1 MGLQEFFKDYMK
13 HYKGLEIYKESR
25 DGACFNQWN
34 YEDGCLL
41 LGCKK
46 MYEVTGDLYYRDSIM
61 RFIEPYVN
69 ENGEIKSY
77 VLGEYNLDFVN
88 AGKLFYFMYD
98 QTGEERYRK
107 AADKLMEQLKYQPRL
122 KIGNFWHKLIYPFQV
137 WLDGLYMGQPF
148 YMEYENRFNGRK
160 NYYDIIGQFQTVR
173 KYLYD
178 EKTGL
183 YYHGYD
189 EYKER
194 DWADKETGL
203 SPNFWLRSIGWYLM
217 ALVDCYE
224 LASEELYDCKR
235 ALGDLYREAI
245 TGVLR
250 WQDAD
255 SHLFYQLIALADQE
269 GNYLETSGS
278 LMVAYSILK
287 ACRLE
292 LLLADKYQAAGEG
305 ILQAVIDRH
314 ITMHDG
320 HFHLGNTCEVAGLGP
335 RHERN
340 GSVEYY
346 LSEPVVEDDP
356 KAQGILMMACG
367 EYMLLNQG
375 KEPEKGR

>member
-1 MGLQEFFKDYMK
+1 MGLQPFFKDYIRD
-13 HYKGLEIYKESR
+13 YKGLDVYKEAR
-25 DGACFNQWN
+25 DGAYFNQWN

-41 LGCKK
+41 LGCRQ
-46 MYEVTGDLYYRDSIM
+46 MYEATGDKEYRDYVL
-61 RFIEPYVN
+61 RFMEPYIN
-69 ENGEIKSY
+69 EEGNIKSY
-77 VLGEYNLDFVN
+77 ILAEYNLDFIN

-107 AADKLMEQLKYQPRL
+107 AIDKLMEQLNHQPRL
-122 KIGNFWHKLIYPFQV
+122 ETGNFWHKLIYPFQV

-148 YMEYENRFNGRK
+148 YMEYENRFNDRK
-160 NYYDIIGQFQTVR
+160 NYYDIISQFQKVR
-173 KYLYD
+173 EYLYD
-178 EKTGL
+178 KNTGL
-183 YYHGYD
+183 YYHAYD

-194 DWADKETGL
+194 DWADKNTGL
-203 SPNFWLRSIGWYLM
+203 SHNFWLRSIGWYLM

-245 TGVLR
+245 AGVLR
-250 WQDAD
+250 WQDLD
-255 SHLFYQLIALADQE
+255 SKLFYQLIALPE
-269 GNYLETSGS
+269 EKGNYLESSGS

-292 LLLADKYQAAGEG
+292 LLLADKYQKTGEE
-305 ILQAVIDRH
+305 ILQSIVSGH
-314 ITMHDG
+314 LSEHDG
-320 HFHLGNTCEVAGLGP
+320 RLHLTHTCAVAGLGP

-356 KAQGILMMACG
+356 KAQGVLMMAYA
-367 EYMLLNQG
+367 EYMHLHQG
-375 KEPEKGR
+375 EEL